1 MAADEEKIAAL
12 KAIRDKT
19 RASLLGTGED
29 GAFAVCDDSEEAEEL
44 RRAYPEHHKAVYP
57 RDDNFEPKDDYDDEA
72 DDYDEDENYPD
83 EDDED
88 RDFVRNREDGDYAD
102 DRDDEYDE
110 PEDDEDRRDDDD
122 EDYMDEDDP
131 DDDFIVDDDADED
144 ENDDDLPLPP
154 DDDDDPDPW
163 HAVYRTPEDDL
174 PILNIEF
181 NGKNLENG
189 EFDHEDLSN
198 ANFSAANLSGVNFSG
213 SNLRGA
219 DFSGANLTN
228 TNLSDADLTGAVFA
242 GAQLIGTNFT
252 GAIMNNV
259 VLTDVYFQ
267 DAILLDITIDDIS
280 LEELQELVEYL
291 AQYYPHKLNLS
302 RINLTML
309 DLRKIDLSKVNL
321 RGVDFTGVD
330 FTGINIMELDL
341 SECIITP
348 EQIAQALGRVPT
360 AMELKKI
367 LAPKKKARKAGKGID
382 FTDFFLN
389 DARNF
394 GVYNVSGFK
403 GMDVD
408 NLVKFGKKVFKH
420 KEKAPVKDEEA
431 LEHIRQQNKA
441 NKEELRGVIEE
452 RKRRVLENKRRQKDN
467 PEIFNGR
474 DRGGYQR

>member
-1 MAADEEKIAAL
+1 MTTAAA
-12 KAIRDKT
+12 
-19 RASLLGTGED
+19 
-29 GAFAVCDDSEEAEEL
+29 
-44 RRAYPEHHKAVYP
+44 
-57 RDDNFEPKDDYDDEA
+57 
-72 DDYDEDENYPD
+72 
-83 EDDED
+83 
-88 RDFVRNREDGDYAD
+88 
-102 DRDDEYDE
+102 
-110 PEDDEDRRDDDD
+110 
-122 EDYMDEDDP
+122 
-131 DDDFIVDDDADED
+131 
-144 ENDDDLPLPP
+144 
-154 DDDDDPDPW
+154 PDPW
-163 HAVYRTPEDDL
+163 HAVSRSPEDDL

-213 SNLRGA
+213 SDLRGA

-228 TNLSDADLTGAVFA
+228 TNLSGADLTGAVFA

-280 LEELQELVEYL
+280 LEELQGLIEYL
-291 AQYYPHKLNLS
+291 AQYYPHKLNLT

-309 DLRKIDLSKVNL
+309 DLRKIDLSRVNL

-330 FTGINIMELDL
+330 FTGVNIMELDL

-348 EQIAQALGRVPT
+348 EQIAQALGHVPT

-367 LAPKKKARKAGKGID
+367 LAPKKKVRKAGKFID

-403 GMDVD
+403 GMDVE
-408 NLVKFGKKVFKH
+408 NLVKFGQKVFKH

-441 NKEELRGVIEE
+441 NKEELRSVIEE
-452 RKRRVLENKRRQKDN
+452 RKRRVLEAKRRQKEN
-467 PEIFNGR
+467 PELFNGR